1 MGMGPGNWRT
11 HLAGLGLMVL
21 GIAWVWIIYT
31 GAQAMRTETKIDPR
45 PPGPTYNYWHPS
57 WKGKTALDTLKAIIP
72 NGKGVITYGD
82 TLTDSIRWGV

>member
-11 HLAGLGLMVL
+11 HLAGLGIMIV
-21 GIAWVWIIYT
+21 GVSWIWLISI
-31 GAQAMRTETKIDPR
+31 GVQAMKIGNDLDPR

-57 WKGKTALDTLKAIIP
+57 WKGQTALDTLKAIIP